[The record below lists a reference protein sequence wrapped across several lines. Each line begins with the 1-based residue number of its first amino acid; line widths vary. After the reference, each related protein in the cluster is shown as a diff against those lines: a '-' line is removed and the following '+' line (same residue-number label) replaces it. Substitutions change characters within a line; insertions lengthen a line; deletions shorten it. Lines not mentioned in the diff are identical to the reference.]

1 MTLGEL
7 VTTLLRESRAD
18 AGRGIWLDLD
28 AAAAQA
34 LDAVAGAARTTP
46 EDVLRGL
53 VAVWLDVELA
63 YLLERLDDTLE
74 RSPSALIELLR
85 TRASDAAEQ
94 SVADAPILW
103 DGLADDADAQGLV
116 EFTVSTD

>member
-28 AAAAQA
+28 DAATQA

-103 DGLADDADAQGLV
+103 DGLADDADEPGLV